1 MEKVIALISGMASAI
16 DEHGPE
22 LTDAIVKLFGSI
34 LVVIV
39 DAGIEMLVILL
50 GWIPG
55 AEGAITS
62 LGDGMTTAIREAF
75 GLDEEVETNIKRG
88 EGNIDNASPGM
99 RRKSGNLGKAGSDE
113 FKKQYII
120 DKVGKEKGEELIRKI
135 ESGKYGVEKSGCG
148 LVSTGNKLA
157 ASDGWM
163 ATS

>member
-1 MEKVIALISGMASAI
+1 METIIALVSGMASAI

-22 LTDAIVKLFGSI
+22 LTDAIVKLFGSV

-39 DAGIEMLVILL
+39 DAGIEMLGILL

-88 EGNIDNASPGM
+88 GRNIDNASPGM
-99 RRKSGNLGKAGSDE
+99 KRKSGNLAKGSTDE
-113 FKKQYII
+113 FRKNYII

-135 ESGKYGVEKSGCG
+135 ESGE
-148 LVSTGNKLA
+148 
-157 ASDGWM
+157 
-163 ATS
+163 